1 MIHTIIPFYLFLD
14 VREILFGVL
23 RGYGYTQVPMVL
35 SVLGMIVVRQIF
47 LAVTMPRFHAIEL
60 MYICFP
66 VGWVATVLLLLG
78 YYLRIRKKCVE
89 LEEL

>member
-1 MIHTIIPFYLFLD
+1 
-14 VREILFGVL
+14 
-23 RGYGYTQVPMVL
+23 
-35 SVLGMIVVRQIF
+35 
-47 LAVTMPRFHAIEL
+47 MPRFHAIEL